1 MSLTKYIPGVGT
13 HIDNYQWVPGY
24 KENITED
31 QIEMNKEE
39 ILQLIKQELQN
50 AGTGESGISSESI
63 QQIQQKLTQLSNSI
77 DSNKS
82 KIEENTQKDAQV
94 RTLLT
99 DVSQKIDANT
109 LKDNQD
115 RALITDAVSKITD
128 VSTKLKSTSD
138 SVSDVSTKLKAATTQ
153 INDVSTKL
161 NTESEKITK
170 INTSIGEIKESIP
183 SKLSEM
189 KNDMDFVSFDE
200 ANTQLEV
207 KPGKA

>member
-50 AGTGESGISSESI
+50 AGTGGSGSISSESI

-82 KIEENTQKDAQV
+82 KIEENAQKDAQV

-99 DVSQKIDANT
+99 DVS
-109 LKDNQD
+109 
-115 RALITDAVSKITD
+115 
-128 VSTKLKSTSD
+128 
-138 SVSDVSTKLKAATTQ
+138 
-153 INDVSTKL
+153 
-161 NTESEKITK
+161 
-170 INTSIGEIKESIP
+170 
-183 SKLSEM
+183 
-189 KNDMDFVSFDE
+189 
-200 ANTQLEV
+200 
-207 KPGKA
+207 